1 MVFARVILLQNFADD
16 MWSPLDVFVRR
27 GAVDIIRQQM
37 LAVREGG
44 AL

>member
-1 MVFARVILLQNFADD
+1 MVFARAMLLQNFPDD
-16 MWSPLDVFVRR
+16 MWSPPDVFVRR
-27 GAVDIIRQQM
+27 EAVDIIRQQM